1 MQNVLTSFLGD
12 SNAFYIVAPA
22 GQRCYSSF
30 SSAAQSAADEGSRWN
45 AFHFQTNAGLLQGR
59 SIAGFTLANALAP
72 VPEPQS
78 WVMLILGFGFLGAW
92 HAGAATETWL
102 CFAKG
107 WICAKIAGRNRV
119 VTARSTIKTA
129 SENTRFQS

>member
-78 WVMLILGFGFLGAW
+78 WVMLILGFGFLGAGMRGRRPRLGCASRR
-92 HAGAATETWL
+92 AGFVQRL
-102 CFAKG
+102 RDV
-107 WICAKIAGRNRV
+107 IA
-119 VTARSTIKTA
+119 S
-129 SENTRFQS
+129 